1 MNTNDPL
8 LVFKKETKQ
17 IYYNIPL
24 PKLLN
29 YVFLISE
36 IFFPKLKETDV
47 KYTTKWDSNK
57 L

>member
-8 LVFKKETKQ
+8 LIFKKETKQ

-29 YVFLISE
+29 YVFLISG
-36 IFFPKLKETDV
+36 IFFTQIER
-47 KYTTKWDSNK
+47 N
-57 L
+57 

>member
-8 LVFKKETKQ
+8 LIFKKETKQ

-47 KYTTKWDSNK
+47 KYTTK
-57 L
+57 